1 MPTYDYV
8 CESCSNE
15 FEVFKSILD
24 DEPRNCPNCNST
36 HTHIIPRGGSGY
48 IMKGGT
54 RRATVKQRHGHKKQ
68 ESTSTPME
76 SALAKAQDA
85 NSARDA
91 GSSDPY
97 AAFRN

>member
-1 MPTYDYV
+1 
-8 CESCSNE
+8 
-15 FEVFKSILD
+15 
-24 DEPRNCPNCNST
+24 
-36 HTHIIPRGGSGY
+36 
-48 IMKGGT
+48 MKGGT